1 MVAETLVAAH
11 SAEQQ
16 GWNFLLNDID
26 DEDLPKPIGLGNS
39 GSNTVDTS
47 TAGAD
52 HAVDGDAADEPQ
64 FVGRLFGSTLFLLFF
79 CNRFMVAVTQLPL
92 PYCKPY
98 SLTVLQPYLT
108 CSLQ

>member
-79 CNRFMVAVTQLPL
+79 AIDSWLRLPSY
-92 PYCKPY
+92 PYPTAN
-98 SLTVLQPYLT
+98 LTVLQCYSLT
-108 CSLQ
+108 